1 MSADAASLAAGL
13 PETTSHLAA
22 GAAVLAAKC
31 EPWNLI
37 CKGGEVIG
45 GLAGK
50 AGASIVDQVAQA
62 FAKASIE
69 LLKVLMTWWVKVPS
83 PGIDDNDPS
92 DPVWFMQEYTGWIVT
107 WVAVLGLLISA
118 GRIAWQ
124 RRGEAFR
131 EAFSG
136 LVTMVVAVFAGVAA
150 VNLAVAAGDSYSN
163 WILNAATN
171 GDVKGLL
178 GKGAVLYG
186 GAIFPTMSAVILIV
200 ALLAILSSVVQ
211 LGMMLVRSAMLV
223 LLAGA
228 LPLAAGAAITPDGR
242 QWFKKMVGWLI
253 AFVLYK
259 PVAATIYAV
268 AFKCLMGD
276 SMSQLQGLILIILAV
291 IALPA
296 LMRFIVPMVSAAGGS
311 AGGGMAGAAMGA
323 AAMGARMVPSMG
335 GGGGGG
341 GSSGGGS
348 GGGSGGSSNPA
359 GAKTAGGQGSPGGQ
373 GDPGKDGSQGPAG
386 PQGGQGSQ
394 PGGGGAPTPTPAS
407 GGTTGGASATQAGS
421 AAGPWGAVAGAVV
434 DAGKKVGDAVK
445 GAASDATGDKEGPDG
460 SR

>member
-1 MSADAASLAAGL
+1 MS
-13 PETTSHLAA
+13 PHLT
-22 GAAVLAAKC
+22 AVLAADC
-31 EPWNLI
+31 EPWDLI
-37 CKGGEVIG
+37 CKGKNVVG
-45 GLAGK
+45 GLVGK
-50 AGASIVDQVAQA
+50 VGGSIVDQVAQA

-69 LLKVLMTWWVKVPS
+69 LLKVLMTWWVKIPT
-83 PGIDDNDPS
+83 PGVDNNDPS
-92 DPVWFMQEYTGWIVT
+92 DPVWFMQEYTGWLVT

-131 EAFSG
+131 DALSG
-136 LVTMVVAVFAGVAA
+136 LITMVVAVFCGVAA

-163 WILNAATN
+163 WILNAATK

-186 GAIFPTMSAVILIV
+186 GAIFPTMPAVILIV

-253 AFVLYK
+253 AFILYK

-268 AFKCLMGD
+268 AFRCLMGD
-276 SMSQLQGLILIILAV
+276 SMSQLQGLVLIILAV

-296 LMRFIVPMVSAAGGS
+296 LMRFIVPMVSAAGGG

-335 GGGGGG
+335 SGGGG
-341 GSSGGGS
+341 GSSSGSGGGGS
-348 GGGSGGSSNPA
+348 GGGPEGSSTASGGRP
-359 GAKTAGGQGSPGGQ
+359 
-373 GDPGKDGSQGPAG
+373 GSQGT
-386 PQGGQGSQ
+386 QGGQGT
-394 PGGGGAPTPTPAS
+394 PGQDGSPGSTGPEGTGSGTGPGAGA
-407 GGTTGGASATQAGS
+407 GTGGAGTGAASSGTGGSVGAGAAQS
-421 AAGPWGAVAGAVV
+421 GGSMAAAGAAGGPYVAAAGAVADGV
-434 DAGKKVGDAVK
+434 KKGIDGVK
-445 GAASDATGDKEGPDG
+445 GVAADATGDQEGPSG
-460 SR
+460 SG